1 MQGLITAIAMANGKH
16 SNPVASDHYVRSFLK
31 RHPELTEIKSANV
44 GYHRAKQATK
54 EVRDAVF
61 DKLQVGCM
69 HACMYIIL
77 TSHSLTR
84 KFVHTTYFMIGAVGQ
99 VGCIGS
105 TDSIRKRLRAGQ
117 DDMVL

>member
-16 SNPVASDHYVRSFLK
+16 SNPVASNHYVRSFLK

-69 HACMYIIL
+69 HACIL
-77 TSHSLTR
+77 HSHHIHSRVNSFTQ
-84 KFVHTTYFMIGAVGQ
+84 HT
-99 VGCIGS
+99 
-105 TDSIRKRLRAGQ
+105 L
-117 DDMVL
+117 